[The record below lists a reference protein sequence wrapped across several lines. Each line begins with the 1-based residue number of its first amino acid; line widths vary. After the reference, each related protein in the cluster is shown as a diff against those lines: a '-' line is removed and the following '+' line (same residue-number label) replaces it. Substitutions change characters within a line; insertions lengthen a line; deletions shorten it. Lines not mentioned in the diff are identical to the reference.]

1 MAGDE
6 YLRNILQW
14 RKEMDANLRREND
27 LLAMEG
33 IFWLKK
39 GRNTFGSSR
48 DCDLLFPKDAPR
60 LLGALELNDASVVT
74 LHLDFGQG
82 AELNGQPIQTSA
94 VLKHE
99 QEDYPSFVKFGDFC
113 IVVFH
118 RADKVGI
125 RLWDNARA
133 RTYPPRTWFP
143 IDEAFHIPAHY
154 TPYPIAMKIKV
165 PNVSGDMEDDYV
177 QGFVSFKFQG
187 KACRL
192 DAVELEDASLYFRFK
207 DLTNGYKTYPNGR
220 YLNTEPMGKD
230 GQVLLDFN
238 KAYNPP
244 SAFTQHAICTFA
256 PELNHLKVPIEAGE
270 LYAGHK

>member
-14 RKEMDANLRREND
+14 RKEVDANLRREND

-33 IFWLKK
+33 VFWLKRGK
-39 GRNTFGSSR
+39 NTFGSSR
-48 DCDLLFPKDAPR
+48 DCDILFPKQAPR
-60 LLGALELNDASVVT
+60 LLGALELNDSSIVT
-74 LHLDFGQG
+74 LHLDFGQN

-94 VLKHE
+94 MLKDD
-99 QEDYPSFVKFGDFC
+99 QDAAPSFVKFGDLS

-125 RLWDNARA
+125 RLWDNARS
-133 RTYPPRTWFP
+133 RTYPPRAWFP
-143 IDEAFHIPAHY
+143 IEEAFHIPANY
-154 TPYPIAMKIKV
+154 TPYPIATKVKV
-165 PNVSGDMEDDYV
+165 PNILGEMEDDYV

-192 DAVELEDASLYFRFK
+192 DAAELEDASLQFHFK
-207 DLTNGYKTYPNGR
+207 DLTNGNKTYPNGR
-220 YLNTEPMGKD
+220 YLNTESMGKD
-230 GQVLLDFN
+230 GQVFLDFN

-244 SAFTQHAICTFA
+244 SAFTQYAICTFA

-270 LYAGHK
+270 LYAGRK